1 MGPDKS
7 DVRSDTRANL
17 KAQVGIT
24 KDFRA
29 EIKVQ
34 IVSYMSLIDM

>member
-7 DVRSDTRANL
+7 DARFDARANL

-24 KDFRA
+24 KDFRV

-34 IVSYMSLIDM
+34 IVCHISLIDM